1 MALQEDIGFS
11 KYEIDTKCASVGG
24 FVPSP
29 MNEQYTND
37 IEDLI
42 SNTTELKGADFWLGT
57 HLLVYHCHKP
67 VL

>member
-1 MALQEDIGFS
+1 MVLQEDIGFS
-11 KYEIDTKCASVGG
+11 KYEIEAKCASVGG

-42 SNTTELKGADFWLGT
+42 STSSELKGTDFWLGM
-57 HLLVYHCHKP
+57 YAQCSFF
-67 VL
+67 

>member
-11 KYEIDTKCASVGG
+11 KYEIDTKCARVGG
-24 FVPSP
+24 FVLSP

-42 SNTTELKGADFWLGT
+42 SNSTELKGADFWIGM
-57 HLLVYHCHKP
+57 YAQCSCF
-67 VL
+67 

>member
-24 FVPSP
+24 FVLSP

-37 IEDLI
+37 MEDLI
-42 SNTTELKGADFWLGT
+42 SNSTELKGVDVWLSM
-57 HLLVYHCHKP
+57 YAQCSFF
-67 VL
+67 

>member
-24 FVPSP
+24 FVLSP

-42 SNTTELKGADFWLGT
+42 SNSTELKGVDFWLGM
-57 HLLVYHCHKP
+57 YAQCSFF
-67 VL
+67 

>member
-24 FVPSP
+24 FVLSP

-42 SNTTELKGADFWLGT
+42 STSTELKGMDFWLGM
-57 HLLVYHCHKP
+57 YAQ
-67 VL
+67 